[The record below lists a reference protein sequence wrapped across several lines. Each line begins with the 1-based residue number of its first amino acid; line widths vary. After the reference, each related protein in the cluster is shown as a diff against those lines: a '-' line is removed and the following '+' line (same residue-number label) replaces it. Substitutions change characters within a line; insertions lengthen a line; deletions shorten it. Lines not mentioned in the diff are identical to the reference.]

1 MFCPCGLLI
10 PGLTQRPACRWLW
23 TGYHQIVGVVAI
35 LLAFINAILGMRNMS
50 VYYGYFLGF
59 TLIWLAIIV
68 MWIIGRCIWTKRK
81 KSMVSLLFTS
91 LLVFT
96 PSGLSNEH
104 KRLREPT
111 HVASPRQ

>member
-1 MFCPCGLLI
+1 MLGPDSS
-10 PGLTQRPACRWLW
+10 AVCRWLW

-68 MWIIGRCIWTKRK
+68 MWIVGRCIWTKRK
-81 KSMVSLLFTS
+81 KSMVSMSSFS
-91 LLVFT
+91 S
-96 PSGLSNEH
+96 P
-104 KRLREPT
+104 LRDL
-111 HVASPRQ
+111 

>member
-1 MFCPCGLLI
+1 MYPPGGLLM
-10 PGLTQRPACRWLW
+10 PGLSFSPVRRWLW

-59 TLIWLAIIV
+59 TLIWVAIIV

-81 KSMVSLLFTS
+81 KSMVSMLFTKP
-91 LLVFT
+91 LPFT
-96 PSGLSNEH
+96 AEHGL
-104 KRLREPT
+104 
-111 HVASPRQ
+111 